1 MTLDKELITLLKEE
15 IEILK
20 GLEEITYKK
29 TDIIVH
35 NQVADL
41 EEMIK
46 LEEDLINSLGNK
58 EKEREGLLDSWGL
71 ESKMTVSQL
80 VEKLPSGQEE
90 LDRLREELLLIL
102 SNIQERNKVNNE
114 LIMDNLH
121 WLDFNM
127 NLVYNV
133 QTPSTYGKE
142 NKPQGGNSLFDRKV

>member
-1 MTLDKELITLLKEE
+1 MTLDRELIALLKEE

-35 NQVADL
+35 KQVEDL
-41 EEMIK
+41 EEMLK

-58 EKEREGLLDSWGL
+58 EKEREGLLDGWGL
-71 ESKMTVSQL
+71 KHTMTVSEL
-80 VEKLPSGQEE
+80 IEKLPSGQEE
-90 LDRLREELLLIL
+90 LNSLREKLLLIL
-102 SNIQERNKVNNE
+102 SNIQARNEINSE

-127 NLVYNV
+127 NLVYNI

-142 NKPQGGNSLFDRKV
+142 DKPQGSNSLFDRKV